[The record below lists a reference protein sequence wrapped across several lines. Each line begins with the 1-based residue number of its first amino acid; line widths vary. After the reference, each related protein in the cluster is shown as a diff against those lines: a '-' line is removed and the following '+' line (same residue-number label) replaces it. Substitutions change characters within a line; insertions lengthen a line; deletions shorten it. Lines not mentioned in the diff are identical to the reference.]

1 MTVSFTAQLTGFIP
15 ILRGYARSLSL
26 NHADADDLVQET
38 LLRALS
44 NREKFKEGSNLKAWL
59 FTILR
64 NTRLSRFRKT
74 SLEVEDPDG
83 AHAASVAA
91 PPAQETRIQI
101 EEVERAL
108 SRLPD
113 DQREAVMLVGASGFS
128 YAEAASITGASIDAI
143 KKRVSRARAALAG
156 ALE

>member
-1 MTVSFTAQLTGFIP
+1 MSFAAELTGFIP

-44 NREKFKEGSNLKAWL
+44 NRENFEEGTNLKAWL

-64 NTRLSRFRKT
+64 NIRLSRFRKT
-74 SLEVEDPDG
+74 SREVEDPDG
-83 AHAASVAA
+83 AHAASIAA
-91 PPAQETRIQI
+91 PAAQEARIQI
-101 EEVERAL
+101 NEVERAL
-108 SRLPD
+108 SLLPD
-113 DQREAVMLVGASGFS
+113 EQREAVMLIGASGFS
-128 YAEAASITGASIDAI
+128 YDEAARITDASVDAI

-156 ALE
+156 ALG